1 MARAPQTR
9 EPGSLIHCTVSQ
21 AGFKKVSQAKS
32 TAQSQLPI
40 ESLVAVL
47 QPRTGSATDAHL
59 HAREVH
65 RLVHQDPRGCL
76 KARRDGH
83 GSIVSDETTRLW
95 VNLLY
100 VQAGQ

>member
-47 QPRTGSATDAHL
+47 QRLTLTCMRVRYTGLFIRIHVAVSKHGGM
-59 HAREVH
+59 VM
-65 RLVHQDPRGCL
+65 DP
-76 KARRDGH
+76 
-83 GSIVSDETTRLW
+83 S
-95 VNLLY
+95 
-100 VQAGQ
+100 